1 MITPHM
7 LKLSHHEPKTTELYT
22 MNTNTFSPQFLKMS
36 YEQAKKPASGT
47 FDLHAIFN
55 QAKPN
60 QDLLR
65 FEHDACDIE
74 PTVSIV
80 QEYARAVRLL
90 FIRNRWSK
98 LGLTDWHSEMQILI
112 SARSSTLMGLDIW
125 EPLDDFFDTYVFEM
139 EIQPSSDLDA
149 RGRKMVKRG
158 LLKQLQTIATREVEG
173 CHKNISNLL
182 ANSITNWRSLD
193 SRLLA
198 FKKKVWRDC
207 EERGSLC
214 LVPAN
219 EISHPTTSY
228 TVPSPMAYDIATPQ
242 MTWDY
247 AMSPM
252 AYNSPLAYDFSASPT
267 TAPSVTY
274 SDSGS
279 SVTTQGS
286 FYYMPPSI
294 NYAPMLQN
302 SLF

>member
-1 MITPHM
+1 
-7 LKLSHHEPKTTELYT
+7 
-22 MNTNTFSPQFLKMS
+22 MNIYSTAPQFANMP
-36 YEQAKKPASGT
+36 YQQAKKSASET

-55 QAKPN
+55 QAKPS

-65 FEHDACDIE
+65 FEHDSCDIE
-74 PTVSIV
+74 PTVSVV

-139 EIQPSSDLDA
+139 EIQPSADLDA

-158 LLKQLQTIATREVEG
+158 LLKQLQTIATREVEA

-182 ANSITNWRSLD
+182 ADSITNWRSLD

-214 LVPAN
+214 LVPTN
-219 EISHPTTSY
+219 EIAPPRTSY
-228 TVPSPMAYDIATPQ
+228 TVPPPMAYDITTPQ
-242 MTWDY
+242 MTWDF
-247 AMSPM
+247 AISPM
-252 AYNSPLAYDFSASPT
+252 AYKSPLSYDFLTSPT

-286 FYYMPPSI
+286 FYYVPPST
-294 NYAPMLQN
+294 NYAPVLQA
-302 SLF
+302 SKF